1 MTAPPRGTARPPRTA
16 PPLVTALL
24 RSRSGRL
31 GVLLSSLVV
40 AAAAVSL
47 VWTPYD
53 PTRVDAGAPWLPISG
68 QHWFGTD
75 KLGRDLFSQILL
87 GARITVFAAVAA
99 TAVAAVLGVGLAL
112 LATVTPRLVG
122 ESTAHLVDVLIAFPT
137 LLLAMV
143 LAAVFGGS
151 TWTAVIATGVGSGV
165 QVGRVTRGEIV
176 RVLASDYVLAAHAAG
191 AGTRRIVRRHVLP
204 NIAPTLYVQLSLA
217 LGIAVLAEAALS
229 YLGLGTPPPTPSWG
243 RMLQELQPY
252 ITLRPL
258 VLLWPGLAVVLTVL
272 GFNLLGDGIREA
284 TDPRLRDGQATSG
297 GSRRGG
303 RKASRKARAARPAP
317 PDAPRAWP
325 ATRDGSPREWDG
337 SPEDPP
343 DDPLEDRS
351 AIWEGFRDA
360 QRDAQPAAI
369 PNGDPDTT
377 PSATGEPHIGQSHS
391 DTTEAS
397 R

>member
-1 MTAPPRGTARPPRTA
+1 M
-16 PPLVTALL
+16 
-24 RSRSGRL
+24 
-31 GVLLSSLVV
+31 
-40 AAAAVSL
+40 
-47 VWTPYD
+47 
-53 PTRVDAGAPWLPISG
+53 
-68 QHWFGTD
+68 
-75 KLGRDLFSQILL
+75 
-87 GARITVFAAVAA
+87 
-99 TAVAAVLGVGLAL
+99 
-112 LATVTPRLVG
+112 
-122 ESTAHLVDVLIAFPT
+122 
-137 LLLAMV
+137 
-143 LAAVFGGS
+143 
-151 TWTAVIATGVGSGV
+151 
-165 QVGRVTRGEIV
+165 
-176 RVLASDYVLAAHAAG
+176 LASDYVLAAHAAG

>member
-1 MTAPPRGTARPPRTA
+1 M
-16 PPLVTALL
+16 TALL
-24 RSRSGRL
+24 RSRPGRF
-31 GVLLSSLVV
+31 GAALSSIVV

-53 PTRVDAGAPWLPISG
+53 PTRVDPDASWLPISG

-75 KLGRDLFSQILL
+75 KLGRDLFSQILV
-87 GARITVFAAVAA
+87 GARVTVFAAVAA

-122 ESTAHLVDVLIAFPT
+122 ESFAHLVDILVAFPT

-151 TWTAVIATGVGSGV
+151 TWIAVTAIGVGTGV
-165 QVGRVTRGEIV
+165 QVGRVTRGEIAW
-176 RVLASDYVLAAHAAG
+176 VLASDYVLAAHAAG
-191 AGTRRIVRRHVLP
+191 AGTRRIIRRHILP
-204 NIAPTLYVQLSLA
+204 NITPTLYVQLSLA

-284 TDPRLRDGQATSG
+284 TDPRLSGGRAAPG
-297 GSRRGG
+297 GSRKGSRG
-303 RKASRKARAARPAP
+303 ARPAA
-317 PDAPRAWP
+317 PD
-325 ATRDGSPREWDG
+325 
-337 SPEDPP
+337 
-343 DDPLEDRS
+343 
-351 AIWEGFRDA
+351 
-360 QRDAQPAAI
+360 
-369 PNGDPDTT
+369 GDPATT
-377 PSATGEPHIGQSHS
+377 PSA
-391 DTTEAS
+391 AS
-397 R
+397 WSQPDAAGTPR